1 MRKEKDDKI
10 IAAVAKLYGL
20 DGKNPPDV
28 TDPVV
33 SRAVDE
39 RIAARCRPELEEWA
53 RFEAAS
59 RAHAHE
65 VWFC

>member
-39 RIAARCRPELEEWA
+39 RIAARCRTGVRRMGA
-53 RFEAAS
+53 F
-59 RAHAHE
+59 
-65 VWFC
+65 